1 MNTDAPANPAVYN
14 PCTRRRFLA
23 AASTLSA
30 AIVAGF
36 TLRTLSDDAAD
47 AAAAPG
53 RPESTSITLVEFT
66 DSGARVG
73 VVTVGK
79 IVKTDAEWHKLL
91 TPEEYDIT
99 RRAGTERPFAN
110 RYDELFAKGIY
121 RCVCCGTAL
130 FSSDAKFDSGT
141 GWPSFWA
148 PIAAENIRT
157 RDDRS
162 LFMTRTEVMCRRCD
176 AHLGHV
182 FNDGPPPT
190 GLRYCMNSAALNF
203 IPLAQARK

>member
-1 MNTDAPANPAVYN
+1 MNTDAPANSAVYKL
-14 PCTRRRFLA
+14 CTRRRLLA
-23 AASTLSA
+23 AASTLAA

-36 TLRTLSDDAAD
+36 ALRAGCDDTSDAAT
-47 AAAAPG
+47 ASASPHGANVA
-53 RPESTSITLVEFT
+53 LVEFT
-66 DSGARVG
+66 DSGARKG

-79 IVKTDAEWHKLL
+79 VVKTDAEWRKQL

-110 RYDELFAKGIY
+110 QYDESFAQGIY

-130 FSSDAKFDSGT
+130 FSSDTKFDSRT

-148 PIAAENIRT
+148 PIAADNIRL